1 MAAVGASWRADLGD
15 KMRCITVADDPMR
28 IALSVLAA
36 AALMHGSAVRASPEL
51 ANSKVCMGC
60 HAVDRKLIGPSF
72 KDVAA
77 RYAGQ
82 PEAAARLAEKMIKG
96 SAGAWGAVPM
106 PANPKV
112 TPDEARQLTAWVLS
126 FK

>member
-1 MAAVGASWRADLGD
+1 MHAS
-15 KMRCITVADDPMR
+15 
-28 IALSVLAA
+28 
-36 AALMHGSAVRASPEL
+36 SAFASAEL
-51 ANSKVCMGC
+51 ARDKVCLGC

-82 PEAAARLAEKMIKG
+82 PDAVARLSERIVKG

-106 PANPKV
+106 PANPRM
-112 TPDEARQLTAWVLS
+112 TPEDARTLAAWVLS

>member
-1 MAAVGASWRADLGD
+1 MRASLH
-15 KMRCITVADDPMR
+15 
-28 IALSVLAA
+28 LLLAA
-36 AALMHGSAVRASPEL
+36 AVMHASSAYASAEL
-51 ANSKVCMGC
+51 ARDKVCMGC

-82 PEAAARLAEKMIKG
+82 PDAVARLSERMIKG

-106 PANPKV
+106 PANPRLK
-112 TPDEARQLTAWVLS
+112 PEDARTLAAWVLS

>member
-1 MAAVGASWRADLGD
+1 MRAPLF
-15 KMRCITVADDPMR
+15 
-28 IALSVLAA
+28 LLAA
-36 AALMHGSAVRASPEL
+36 AAVMHASSAFASAEL
-51 ANSKVCMGC
+51 ARDKVCLGC

-82 PEAAARLAEKMIKG
+82 PDAVARLSERIVKG

-106 PANPKV
+106 PANPRM
-112 TPDEARQLTAWVLS
+112 TPEDARTLAAWVLS

>member
-1 MAAVGASWRADLGD
+1 MLFN
-15 KMRCITVADDPMR
+15 VADPAMR
-28 IALSVLAA
+28 APLPLLAA
-36 AALMHGSAVRASPEL
+36 AAVMHASYALASPEL
-51 ANSKVCMGC
+51 ARDKVCMGC

-82 PEAAARLAEKMIKG
+82 PDAVARLSERIVKG
-96 SAGAWGAVPM
+96 GSGAWGVVPM
-106 PANPKV
+106 PANPRIK
-112 TPDEARQLTAWVLS
+112 PEEAQQLATWVLS

>member
-1 MAAVGASWRADLGD
+1 MRAPLFLLLAVGVLHAS
-15 KMRCITVADDPMR
+15 
-28 IALSVLAA
+28 
-36 AALMHGSAVRASPEL
+36 SAFASAEL
-51 ANSKVCMGC
+51 ARDKVCMGC

-82 PEAAARLAEKMIKG
+82 ADAVAKLSERIVKG
-96 SAGAWGAVPM
+96 GAGAWGAVPM
-106 PANPKV
+106 PANPRIK
-112 TPDEARQLTAWVLS
+112 PEEARQLASWVLS

>member
-1 MAAVGASWRADLGD
+1 MRPPLLLLLAVGVLHASSGFA
-15 KMRCITVADDPMR
+15 
-28 IALSVLAA
+28 
-36 AALMHGSAVRASPEL
+36 SAEL
-51 ANSKVCMGC
+51 ARDKVCMGC

-82 PEAAARLAEKMIKG
+82 PDAVARISERILKG
-96 SAGAWGAVPM
+96 SSGAWGAVPM
-106 PANPKV
+106 PANPRMK
-112 TPDEARQLTAWVLS
+112 PEEAQQLAAWVLS

>member
-1 MAAVGASWRADLGD
+1 MPPL
-15 KMRCITVADDPMR
+15 VALLM
-28 IALSVLAA
+28 IGGVL
-36 AALMHGSAVRASPEL
+36 HGSTAYASPEL
-51 ANSKVCMGC
+51 ARSKICMGC

-82 PEAAARLAEKMIKG
+82 PDASARMAEKIVKG

-106 PANPKV
+106 PANPKISA
-112 TPDEARQLTAWVLS
+112 DEARQLAAWVLS
-126 FK
+126 VK